1 MKKVVVS
8 DTNIFIDLIN
18 IGLIKSLFLCGLEIH
33 TTAMVIDEIKKEYQK
48 KELLKYKEL
57 VIRKYQEKDY
67 EIVFNYYS
75 AVSRSSNL
83 SMTDCSTLLYAREL
97 NCTLLTNDGKLRK
110 AAIEEG
116 IEVKRLLSVIM
127 YMVKA
132 KAVTK
137 TEAKTTMEQLK
148 ETNCRAPMELIAK
161 FIKEL
166 AEDDMK

>member
-97 NCTLLTNDGKLRK
+97 DCPLLTNDGKLRK
-110 AAIEEG
+110 TAIEEG

-137 TEAKTTMEQLK
+137 TEAKTAMEQLK
-148 ETNCRAPMELIAK
+148 ETNCRAPMELIEK

-166 AEDDMK
+166 DEDDMK